1 VVQYNPTMETQPL
14 QRGQFARVAHWP
26 CVVIALYGDHPD
38 VPEEHVGVWYGES
51 DDEKKPRIRTVPAAY
66 VEPLDN
72 EPVYYH

>member
-1 VVQYNPTMETQPL
+1 
-14 QRGQFARVAHWP
+14 
-26 CVVIALYGDHPD
+26 VIALYGDHPD